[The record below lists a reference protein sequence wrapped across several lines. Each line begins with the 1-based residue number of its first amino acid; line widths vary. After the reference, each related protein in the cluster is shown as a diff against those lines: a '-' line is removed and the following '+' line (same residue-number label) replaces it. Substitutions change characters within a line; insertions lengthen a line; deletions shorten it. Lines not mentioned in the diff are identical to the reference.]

1 MALPRTNNGATLCL
15 FLMAVIVI
23 IGASCTG
30 NLGSQGP
37 VGPKGWAG
45 VAGPQGKQGPSGDEG
60 PSGQRGFPGQQ
71 GVQGIQGLAGQ
82 LPSEA
87 ELLVLI
93 NQVLSGKSQ
102 PSGTTGNLTVTKANN
117 VLFFVV
123 DDLGWG
129 DVGYHGSNISTPNI
143 DRIVTG
149 GIELNRVYTFPVCE
163 LTRAGLLTGRSPL
176 TIGVKNE
183 HFYGTSGG
191 LSLDENLIS
200 QDFKAANYSTFM
212 LGKWHL
218 GGSVD
223 TEFLPQN
230 RGFDHFYGLVGGAID
245 SNSHK
250 VPSPKGNKP
259 TDWQR
264 NGVQVDETGHA
275 TDLIAQEAVTLL
287 NSLEQDQPF
296 FMYIAFNAV
305 HTPLRAPSDLVEKY
319 QFFENPDRQIYAAM
333 VEQVDRAMGT
343 VLATL
348 QEQSLSENTLV
359 VFLSDNG
366 GNEEKGGALNNPLRG
381 GKAEVFEG
389 GIRTTGALYW
399 PNTINPGMK
408 SDQFLSVMDLYPTI
422 LSATGITPTN
432 LNALDGIDYWSN
444 LNNSITTPPSKLVIG
459 FGKTFA
465 VFDQQWKLVRS
476 RKADEDLLFD
486 IIKDPNETQ
495 NLAELYPNIVAELA
509 KEISEIAR

>member
-1 MALPRTNNGATLCL
+1 MTTLFMC
-15 FLMAVIVI
+15 
-23 IGASCTG
+23 
-30 NLGSQGP
+30 
-37 VGPKGWAG
+37 G
-45 VAGPQGKQGPSGDEG
+45 VACAGAPGAQGPSGPQGQQG
-60 PSGQRGFPGQQ
+60 PQGDQGASGQQGSPGQQ
-71 GVQGIQGLAGQ
+71 GVQGIQGMAGQ
-82 LPSEA
+82 PGVLPSEA
-87 ELLVLI
+87 EILRLI
-93 NQVLSGKSQ
+93 EEVKTERPLGTNTDGTVQVAE
-102 PSGTTGNLTVTKANN
+102 ANN

-129 DVGYHGSNISTPNI
+129 DVGYHGSKISTPTIDNI
-143 DRIVTG
+143 VAG

-183 HFYGTSGG
+183 HFYGTTGG
-191 LSLDENLIS
+191 LPLDENLIS

-223 TEFLPQN
+223 TEFLPQH

-245 SNSHK
+245 SDSHK
-250 VPSPKGNKP
+250 VPNPKGNKP

-275 TDLIAQEAVTLL
+275 TDLIAQEAVTLIE
-287 NSLEQDQPF
+287 SLKRDEPF
-296 FMYIAFNAV
+296 FMYVAFNAV
-305 HTPLRAPSDLVEKY
+305 HTPLRAPPDLVEKY

-343 VLATL
+343 ILDTL
-348 QEQSLSENTLV
+348 KEQSLHENTLV

-366 GNEEKGGALNNPLRG
+366 GNEDNGGALNNPLRG

-399 PNTINPGMK
+399 PNTIDPGMK
-408 SDQFLSVMDLYPTI
+408 SDQFLSVMDLYSTV
-422 LSATGITPTN
+422 LSATGITPIG
-432 LNALDGIDYWSN
+432 LNPLDGIDRWNELTHST
-444 LNNSITTPPSKLVIG
+444 TTPPSNLVIG
-459 FGKTFA
+459 FGRSFA
-465 VFDQQWKLVRS
+465 VFDQQWKLIWN
-476 RKADEDLLFD
+476 RKSNQEFLFD

-495 NLAELYPNIVAELA
+495 NLADRYPTIVNELKTLVP
-509 KEISEIAR
+509 SMGR